1 MESVRIVR
9 LRDSYVG
16 LSAIERRNLWKVVE
30 NMRKLLKKLNLT
42 RVGWLIYIFD
52 LFSNIFVSE
61 RNLLQLFRH

>member
-16 LSAIERRNLWKVVE
+16 LPAIERRNLWKVVE

-42 RVGWLIYIFD
+42 RVGWLSYIFD
-52 LFSNIFVSE
+52 LF
-61 RNLLQLFRH
+61 